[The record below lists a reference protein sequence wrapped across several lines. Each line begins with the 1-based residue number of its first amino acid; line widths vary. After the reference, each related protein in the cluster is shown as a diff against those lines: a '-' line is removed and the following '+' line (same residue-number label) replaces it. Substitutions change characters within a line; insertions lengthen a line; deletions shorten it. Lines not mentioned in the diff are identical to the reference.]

1 MVGKWNVSIEKIRLV
16 PDVLYPFF
24 AGYSKGDSRKTF
36 GIKSGTQSRA
46 VKEAHVILEP
56 PVHLSL
62 CKP

>member
-46 VKEAHVILEP
+46 VKEAHM
-56 PVHLSL
+56 
-62 CKP
+62 